1 MAFSILYNVSI
12 IKVQVSRFEEIKV
25 QAFYALS
32 GCQSWG
38 RSSSPEVSS
47 AQESDVII
55 YFIDQ
60 SFHACSS

>member
-1 MAFSILYNVSI
+1 VLTLVFFMP
-12 IKVQVSRFEEIKV
+12 
-25 QAFYALS
+25 LS

-38 RSSSPEVSS
+38 RSSVPEVLS